1 MRFSRPVGYLGAVLT
16 HGTALAL
23 LNFLVHH
30 GAGPSLV
37 LLGVA
42 LSIRLGMAWLIG
54 VHWLDDSVLKKY
66 FWLLPL
72 RDLLNFGIWCLGLV
86 GKRVEWRGQLLEI
99 IGDGK
104 IVQVR

>member
-23 LNFLVHH
+23 LNLLVHH
-30 GAGPSLV
+30 GAIPSLM

-66 FWLLPL
+66 CWLLPL

-86 GKRVEWRGQLLEI
+86 GKRVEWRGRLLEI
-99 IGDGK
+99 IADGK